1 MNRGVS
7 LSALITAIVIMIILV
22 AIAMID
28 MNTETYKEER
38 RYCPT
43 CGRRINEILY

>member
-7 LSALITAIVIMIILV
+7 LSALIITIIVMIILISSV
-22 AIAMID
+22 LID
-28 MNTETYKEER
+28 MNAETYKEER

>member
-1 MNRGVS
+1 MTRGVS
-7 LSALITAIVIMIILV
+7 LSALIITIIVMILLV
-22 AIAMID
+22 LSVLPA